1 MTHMDLSVLFDM
13 ILGGKRHKPT
23 PAHTHT
29 HTD

>member
-29 HTD
+29 D